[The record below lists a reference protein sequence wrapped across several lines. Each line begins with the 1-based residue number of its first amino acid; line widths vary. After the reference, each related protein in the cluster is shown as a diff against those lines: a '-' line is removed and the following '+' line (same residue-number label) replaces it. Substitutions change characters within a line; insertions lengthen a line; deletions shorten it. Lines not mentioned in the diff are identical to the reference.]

1 MSLILTQSDSTP
13 GSNPASYV
21 NRFKNTFQ
29 IKANAEIAVQE
40 VVLNRMGRFVVHQG
54 ARVFIRH
61 GADDFHTPLRV
72 SLAAGTYTPDEL
84 ATHMEAQLNAYDSHP
99 QFQGGWKCNSVY
111 NGVVFQSFNIH
122 VEQKVK
128 VAASGPPTSTDVK
141 TLNATYTEATG
152 ELLTSHTSYGQISM
166 NPPISAN
173 TGELVVS
180 FTETDVKKKLVIQL
194 NTDAIVNTSSNTKNT
209 MFLLYLDVTSDQLTV
224 AQHNPKRNLVET
236 LQVYNGFFANGH
248 TSIKLKLEGE
258 QLSAFVGTAA
268 DDENTPLYAPS
279 RTSTARYMPSS
290 PKS

>member
-111 NGVVFQSFNIH
+111 NGVVFQRFNIH

-128 VAASGPPTSTDVK
+128 VAASGPPTSTERCLHEKIGVQGLAGLCAAK
-141 TLNATYTEATG
+141 AGRTY
-152 ELLTSHTSYGQISM
+152 LLFCHFS
-166 NPPISAN
+166 
-173 TGELVVS
+173 L
-180 FTETDVKKKLVIQL
+180 
-194 NTDAIVNTSSNTKNT
+194 
-209 MFLLYLDVTSDQLTV
+209 
-224 AQHNPKRNLVET
+224 
-236 LQVYNGFFANGH
+236 
-248 TSIKLKLEGE
+248 
-258 QLSAFVGTAA
+258 
-268 DDENTPLYAPS
+268 PS
-279 RTSTARYMPSS
+279 PRH
-290 PKS
+290 